1 MTFFL
6 RNTLFLQIFNSGS
19 SLVSV
24 IQRMNFYITRNPFL
38 KNSKCVLSIQS
49 VFHNYTSF
57 CITLQDE
64 YLSSV
69 EEMLKEIR
77 ARFGKDAEAK
87 NMLISPSVSGEFF
100 ISLHIEMA

>member
-1 MTFFL
+1 
-6 RNTLFLQIFNSGS
+6 
-19 SLVSV
+19 
-24 IQRMNFYITRNPFL
+24 
-38 KNSKCVLSIQS
+38 
-49 VFHNYTSF
+49 
-57 CITLQDE
+57 
-64 YLSSV
+64 V